1 MERNLIRGSYAFS
14 KEEYEN
20 DGGEFCIKKTVLIL
34 ALPPTTQTTKLRHL
48 FKSQFPHVY
57 NEGEIIVF
65 AKKKLEVN
73 KEIHENHST

>member
-1 MERNLIRGSYAFS
+1 MLFQKKNMKMMAVSSAS
-14 KEEYEN
+14 
-20 DGGEFCIKKTVLIL
+20 KKTVLIL